1 MQNMSSSS
9 MEDIEE
15 QTSESVPANETD
27 KAKLTRLLIINESDE
42 CTEYDICDSR
52 SLNDEPGMYGLYNF
66 LNPCFGYTYTPHI

>member
-52 SLNDEPGMYGLYNF
+52 SLNDEAGMVVIIF
-66 LNPCFGYTYTPHI
+66 LKSMLWVYIHHIII